1 MDQNLCNENEQEIVR
16 QQQTSAIKWNVVGG
30 RILFHV
36 LKNFSMIKV
45 TLKKVSEMNIKTS
58 LLYPDKWGEKNCL
71 EKYAERSTIECLRK
85 MFHIP

>member
-1 MDQNLCNENEQEIVR
+1 
-16 QQQTSAIKWNVVGG
+16 
-30 RILFHV
+30 
-36 LKNFSMIKV
+36 MIKV

-85 MFHIP
+85 MFHVP